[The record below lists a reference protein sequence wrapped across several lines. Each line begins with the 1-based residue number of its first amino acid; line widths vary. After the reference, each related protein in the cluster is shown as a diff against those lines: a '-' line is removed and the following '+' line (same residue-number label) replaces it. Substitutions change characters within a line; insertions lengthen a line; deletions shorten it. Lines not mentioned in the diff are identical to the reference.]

1 MDYNLS
7 NGKCIKILKK
17 GQLVEI
23 IGGKL
28 KYVDKNWM

>member
-1 MDYNLS
+1 MDYSLS

-23 IGGKL
+23 IGGKRKHL
-28 KYVDKNWM
+28 DKNWM